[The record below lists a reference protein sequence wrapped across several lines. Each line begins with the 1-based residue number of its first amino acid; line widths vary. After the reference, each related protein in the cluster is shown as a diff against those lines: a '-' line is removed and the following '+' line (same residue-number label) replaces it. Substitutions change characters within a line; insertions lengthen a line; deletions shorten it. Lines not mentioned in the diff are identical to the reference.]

1 MQGRVVDVRMGAR
14 TGESGSLLEPFIIF
28 GLWAIVAVPHMSQS
42 GGERIKGT
50 AVLTR
55 VPAKIKEQLERT

>member
-1 MQGRVVDVRMGAR
+1 MGTQ

-42 GGERIKGT
+42 GGRENKRNGCVEIGR
-50 AVLTR
+50 AHV
-55 VPAKIKEQLERT
+55 